1 MRRASPARF
10 ALTVVLGL
18 ALVVAIGWARWASSL
33 APERL
38 LGSHNLGITAAGGLV
53 GGRSIAPLGA
63 DLRSHSHLLAA
74 VGRQYVHPDLARLLV
89 AAASEEREAM
99 GARRDAD
106 VSAWRVAETGWRTG
120 GWFPPHLTH
129 QDGLAVDVM
138 TPLLAGRVPSGV
150 PRQLGYG
157 VDLGED
163 GSFAGTRADV
173 ERLARFFDALCTNAG
188 EHGLV
193 VRRLTVWGP
202 WHGAIRGR
210 MRSTCRGNLA
220 DAALPHDDHVHV
232 LVTRSGHR

>member
-1 MRRASPARF
+1 VRRASPLRF
-10 ALTVVLGL
+10 ALTVAVGL
-18 ALVVAIGWARWASSL
+18 ALVVGLAWGRWAVSL

-38 LGSHNLGITAAGGLV
+38 WGAHNLGLTAAGGLV
-53 GGRSIAPLGA
+53 GGRSLAPWGP
-63 DLRSHSHLLAA
+63 DLRTHSHLLGA
-74 VGRQYVHPDLARLLV
+74 VGRQYLHPDLARLLAV
-89 AAASEEREAM
+89 AAAEERSAM
-99 GARRDAD
+99 AKRRDAP
-106 VSAWRVAETGWRTG
+106 VSAWRVAETGWRSG

-138 TPLLAGRVPSGV
+138 TPLVEGRLPSG
-150 PRQLGYG
+150 PGTLLGYA

-163 GSFAGTRADV
+163 GSFGETRADV

-193 VRRLTVWGP
+193 VRRLTVWAP
-202 WHGAIRGR
+202 WQGAIRGR
-210 MRSTCRGNLA
+210 MRSTCRRNLA